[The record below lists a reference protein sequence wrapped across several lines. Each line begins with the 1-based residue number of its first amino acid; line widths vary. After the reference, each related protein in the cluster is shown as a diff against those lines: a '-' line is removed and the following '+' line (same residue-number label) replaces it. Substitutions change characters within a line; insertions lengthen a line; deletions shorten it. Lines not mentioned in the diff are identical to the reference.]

1 MTKHK
6 IAYAGSAVAL
16 MLGSGILSPLGA
28 FAEGEKPFCIEGGEC
43 YETLQAAFDAV
54 PNDGTLTT
62 VYLDSTDNIVEDGGG
77 AFYEYGKGAH
87 PANNNYNVVFDLKG
101 KTFVVNREAVG
112 STGYETQALHL
123 EKGGKFVMKDGI
135 MKTTATSGVK
145 MILQNYADTT
155 LDNVTLDAS
164 DTSGVTYTASNN
176 FGSLTVKGDSNIL
189 ASEGNVAF
197 DIWYG
202 MASVYYGGISVTFG
216 EDFTGKVNGKIEY
229 GCSSSGGGCSET
241 NWQEK
246 AKLSIANGTFE
257 TSFAEGST
265 GALDGANIVI
275 SGGTFKEEPKAEY
288 IAKGYKDFAIDN
300 EYIVLPLITEITLGY
315 GDEEVEL
322 YTRENQ
328 ILTISY
334 VPEGTPVDFEVS
346 TNNPELFMEDSL
358 KIVESNGVYA
368 VSFIARDEGDGEGVV
383 TVTEKNSGVSASVKV
398 KVVEA
403 LRSADAVA
411 EDGTTAFVGFKDP
424 VEGENLGMKIVNE
437 EMTTEEKTKISP
449 YLKAVYDL
457 NVVNQ
462 TTGEVV
468 PVSDNEIEVT
478 LIFKKADYEGMK
490 YFKAGFINDEGK
502 LVETFDA
509 EANYHED
516 EGEESEYFALT
527 FTTTHFS
534 TYGILASATE
544 FPEVLTPDTGVLTAN
559 DASTML
565 DYGGLVAT
573 VAAMTVMT
581 VAMEIA
587 LWKRNQARK

>member
-62 VYLDSTDNIVEDGGG
+62 IYLDSTDNIVEDGGG

-241 NWQEK
+241 NWQKK

-288 IAKGYKDFAIDN
+288 IAKGCKAFAIDN
-300 EYIVLPLITEITLGY
+300 GYIVLPLITEITLGY

-478 LIFKKADYEGMK
+478 LILKKADYEGMK

-581 VAMEIA
+581 VAMEIV

>member
-62 VYLDSTDNIVEDGGG
+62 IYLDSTDNIVEDGGG

-241 NWQEK
+241 NWQKK

-288 IAKGYKDFAIDN
+288 IAKGCKAFAIDN

-478 LIFKKADYEGMK
+478 LILKKADYEGMK

-581 VAMEIA
+581 VAMEIV